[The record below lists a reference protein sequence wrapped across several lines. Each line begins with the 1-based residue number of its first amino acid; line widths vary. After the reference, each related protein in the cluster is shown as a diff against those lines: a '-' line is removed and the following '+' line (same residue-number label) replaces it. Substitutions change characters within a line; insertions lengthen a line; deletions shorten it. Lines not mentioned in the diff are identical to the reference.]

1 MLACSVGPVR
11 TVATRQAKAG
21 AADDAFGTTEG
32 NSENITWQRHSP
44 NKKINK

>member
-21 AADDAFGTTEG
+21 AADDAFGTAQRRE
-32 NSENITWQRHSP
+32 NSENITWQRHYP
-44 NKKINK
+44 NKK